1 MIVSIFKKNYF
12 LQLVLLILLPIL
24 LWVPAFLNPPKVIEL
39 SIFDM
44 PLYNVLKYVFPTQS
58 IVNTVISLVLIVG
71 QALLI
76 NYIFTYYELT
86 KKNSYFPAIIYVLLF
101 SQDYRIMSFSSILFA
116 NSFIIVALL
125 TFLQCYNKNEGLD
138 QIFLTS
144 LLIAVASLFNVIYI
158 FMMLWIWIGLFNFK
172 IYKWRPFFV
181 SLFGMVTPYL
191 ILMVFYYLNNQND
204 RIVEFFPTHFAVLPK
219 FEFLNQ
225 PIQIVYMAYLIILIL
240 PALLYT
246 VNYRNDQKLSVRK
259 RTTTIVILFAVCLLP
274 FLYLLESPVM
284 NLIFTP
290 CLAFMFTIF
299 FFSIKRQLYSNL
311 FILVL
316 LVLTLAKIYIN
327 Y

>member
-24 LWVPAFLNPPKVIEL
+24 LWIPAFLNPPKVIEL
-39 SIFDM
+39 SILDM
-44 PLYNVLKYVFPTQS
+44 PLYNVSKYVFPTQS

-86 KKNSYFPAIIYVLLF
+86 KKNSYFPAILYVLLF
-101 SQDYRIMSFSSILFA
+101 SQDYRIMTFSSILFA
-116 NSFIIVALL
+116 NCFIIVAIL

-172 IYKWRPFFV
+172 IYKWRPFIV

-204 RIVEFFPTHFAVLPK
+204 KIIEFFPLHFVVLPK

-225 PIQIVYMAYLIILIL
+225 PIQIVYMAYLTVLVL

-246 VNYRNDQKLSVRK
+246 LSYRNDQKLSIRK

-274 FLYLLESPVM
+274 FLYLLDSPVM

-316 LVLTLAKIYIN
+316 LLLTLAKIYIN